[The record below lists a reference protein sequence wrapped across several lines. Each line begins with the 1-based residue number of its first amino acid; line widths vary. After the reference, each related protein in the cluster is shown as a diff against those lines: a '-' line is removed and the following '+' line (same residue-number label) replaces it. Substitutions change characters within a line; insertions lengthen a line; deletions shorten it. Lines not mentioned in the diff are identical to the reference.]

1 MWCSSRASWS
11 SHSLNASLLALAVSS
26 GLGLMKT
33 MGASGF
39 PNPTW
44 GRRSGCASRAHGLS
58 ARSDSAIAHPCN
70 RLRASEPKNCRYC
83 WPLLT
88 LMETTRGN
96 GRSLRPSHRVRRR
109 KLIFHQWHRS
119 RPSTSRSS
127 GVASTP
133 MGRSPTCSTS
143 GSPGSTWR
151 DMCRVRRSSRWA
163 NWSSGFPRCRE
174 IARCSP
180 SAIAANAAWRRRA
193 ISSNS
198 VTPPSETSTAVQP
211 RGSNAAIRPKVHPP
225 AEAVSRRAT
234 ATDSCQNRLLDFGSE
249 PNHHD
254 DDQPSLSRPGGVA
267 VSVLELVLVIMLLA
281 VLVALVAVVI
291 RRPSATGPS
300 DAVLAA
306 LADLGSLK
314 SHVETVSNQQGALSQ
329 SLGMLQ
335 AAVQGVET
343 KVLES
348 SAGVREAIGK
358 DLSDARIVV
367 ERLKVDGEER
377 RRMEE
382 DVQASARR
390 IETVL
395 LGSRTRGAAGENI
408 LQDAFRQFPAEMID
422 MNFRVNGKVVEYAL
436 ILATGKPLPI
446 DSKWPSPELLDR
458 LGEAMQDPTK
468 EAAVVQEIE
477 RILRLKVRDVRQYI
491 DPAATIGFA
500 LAAGPAPV
508 FNACRRAHLEAYRE
522 GVILMPYSM
531 TIPYVLALFR
541 LHLQYARSIDLENL
555 EGHLQQID
563 DNVTALDRLLENS
576 IARGSTMIQNAFNDA
591 KRNVGQMRGALAAL
605 RAVPEV
611 SVSPEPEVE
620 DIDEGDLALLMA
632 RR

>member
-1 MWCSSRASWS
+1 
-11 SHSLNASLLALAVSS
+11 
-26 GLGLMKT
+26 
-33 MGASGF
+33 
-39 PNPTW
+39 
-44 GRRSGCASRAHGLS
+44 
-58 ARSDSAIAHPCN
+58 
-70 RLRASEPKNCRYC
+70 
-83 WPLLT
+83 
-88 LMETTRGN
+88 
-96 GRSLRPSHRVRRR
+96 
-109 KLIFHQWHRS
+109 
-119 RPSTSRSS
+119 
-127 GVASTP
+127 
-133 MGRSPTCSTS
+133 
-143 GSPGSTWR
+143 
-151 DMCRVRRSSRWA
+151 
-163 NWSSGFPRCRE
+163 
-174 IARCSP
+174 
-180 SAIAANAAWRRRA
+180 
-193 ISSNS
+193 
-198 VTPPSETSTAVQP
+198 
-211 RGSNAAIRPKVHPP
+211 
-225 AEAVSRRAT
+225 
-234 ATDSCQNRLLDFGSE
+234 
-249 PNHHD
+249 
-254 DDQPSLSRPGGVA
+254 
-267 VSVLELVLVIMLLA
+267 VSVLELVLAILLLA
-281 VLVALVAVVI
+281 VLLALLPVVI
-291 RRPSATGPS
+291 RRPSSTGPS

-314 SHVETVSNQQGALSQ
+314 SHVETVSTQQGALSQ

-436 ILATGKPLPI
+436 ILANGKRLPI

-500 LAAGPAPV
+500 LAAVPDPV

-555 EGHLQQID
+555 EGYLQQID

-605 RAVPEV
+605 RAVPEA

-620 DIDEGDLALLMA
+620 EIDEGDLALLMA

>member
-1 MWCSSRASWS
+1 
-11 SHSLNASLLALAVSS
+11 
-26 GLGLMKT
+26 
-33 MGASGF
+33 
-39 PNPTW
+39 
-44 GRRSGCASRAHGLS
+44 
-58 ARSDSAIAHPCN
+58 
-70 RLRASEPKNCRYC
+70 
-83 WPLLT
+83 
-88 LMETTRGN
+88 
-96 GRSLRPSHRVRRR
+96 
-109 KLIFHQWHRS
+109 
-119 RPSTSRSS
+119 
-127 GVASTP
+127 
-133 MGRSPTCSTS
+133 
-143 GSPGSTWR
+143 
-151 DMCRVRRSSRWA
+151 
-163 NWSSGFPRCRE
+163 
-174 IARCSP
+174 
-180 SAIAANAAWRRRA
+180 
-193 ISSNS
+193 
-198 VTPPSETSTAVQP
+198 
-211 RGSNAAIRPKVHPP
+211 
-225 AEAVSRRAT
+225 
-234 ATDSCQNRLLDFGSE
+234 
-249 PNHHD
+249 
-254 DDQPSLSRPGGVA
+254 
-267 VSVLELVLVIMLLA
+267 MLLA
-281 VLVALVAVVI
+281 VLLGLVAVVI
-291 RRPSATGPS
+291 RRPAATAPS

-306 LADLGSLK
+306 LADLGALK
-314 SHVETVSNQQGALSQ
+314 THVETVSNQQGALSQ

-436 ILATGKPLPI
+436 ILANGKRLPI

-458 LGEAMQDPTK
+458 LGEAMQDPAK
-468 EAAVVQEIE
+468 EATVVQEIE

-500 LAAGPAPV
+500 LAAVPDPI

-555 EGHLQQID
+555 EGYLQQID
-563 DNVTALDRLLENS
+563 DNVTALDRVLENS
-576 IARGSTMIQNAFNDA
+576 VARGSTMIQNAFNDA

-605 RAVPEV
+605 RAVPQA
-611 SVSPEPEVE
+611 SVSPEPQVE
-620 DIDEGDLALLMA
+620 EIHERDLALLMS
-632 RR
+632 RPR

>member
-1 MWCSSRASWS
+1 
-11 SHSLNASLLALAVSS
+11 
-26 GLGLMKT
+26 
-33 MGASGF
+33 
-39 PNPTW
+39 
-44 GRRSGCASRAHGLS
+44 
-58 ARSDSAIAHPCN
+58 
-70 RLRASEPKNCRYC
+70 
-83 WPLLT
+83 
-88 LMETTRGN
+88 
-96 GRSLRPSHRVRRR
+96 
-109 KLIFHQWHRS
+109 
-119 RPSTSRSS
+119 
-127 GVASTP
+127 
-133 MGRSPTCSTS
+133 MGRSPTCSMS

-163 NWSSGFPRCRE
+163 NWSSEFPRCRE

-198 VTPPSETSTAVQP
+198 VPPPSATSTAVRP
-211 RGSNAAIRPKVHPP
+211 RGSNAAIRPRVHPP

-267 VSVLELVLVIMLLA
+267 VSVLELVLVILLLA
-281 VLVALVAVVI
+281 VLAGLLAVVI

-314 SHVETVSNQQGALSQ
+314 SHVETVSTQQGALSQ

-367 ERLKVDGEER
+367 ERLKVDGEAR

-382 DVQASARR
+382 DLQASA
-390 IETVL
+390 
-395 LGSRTRGAAGENI
+395 RGAAGENI
-408 LQDAFRQFPAEMID
+408 LQDPSRQFPAEMID

-436 ILATGKPLPI
+436 ILANGKRLPI
-446 DSKWPSPELLDR
+446 DSKGPSPELLDP
-458 LGEAMQDPTK
+458 LGEAMQDPAK
-468 EAAVVQEIE
+468 EAALVQEIE
-477 RILRLKVRDVRQYI
+477 RIMRLKVRDVRQYI

-500 LAAGPAPV
+500 LAAVPDPIL
-508 FNACRRAHLEAYRE
+508 NACRRAHLEAYRE

-531 TIPYVLALFR
+531 TIPYVLALYR

-555 EGHLQQID
+555 EGYLQQID

-605 RAVPEV
+605 RAVPQA
-611 SVSPEPEVE
+611 SVSPAPEV
-620 DIDEGDLALLMA
+620 DVIDDGELALLMS

>member
-1 MWCSSRASWS
+1 
-11 SHSLNASLLALAVSS
+11 
-26 GLGLMKT
+26 
-33 MGASGF
+33 
-39 PNPTW
+39 
-44 GRRSGCASRAHGLS
+44 
-58 ARSDSAIAHPCN
+58 
-70 RLRASEPKNCRYC
+70 
-83 WPLLT
+83 
-88 LMETTRGN
+88 
-96 GRSLRPSHRVRRR
+96 
-109 KLIFHQWHRS
+109 
-119 RPSTSRSS
+119 
-127 GVASTP
+127 
-133 MGRSPTCSTS
+133 
-143 GSPGSTWR
+143 
-151 DMCRVRRSSRWA
+151 
-163 NWSSGFPRCRE
+163 
-174 IARCSP
+174 
-180 SAIAANAAWRRRA
+180 
-193 ISSNS
+193 
-198 VTPPSETSTAVQP
+198 
-211 RGSNAAIRPKVHPP
+211 
-225 AEAVSRRAT
+225 
-234 ATDSCQNRLLDFGSE
+234 
-249 PNHHD
+249 
-254 DDQPSLSRPGGVA
+254 
-267 VSVLELVLVIMLLA
+267 
-281 VLVALVAVVI
+281 
-291 RRPSATGPS
+291 
-300 DAVLAA
+300 
-306 LADLGSLK
+306 
-314 SHVETVSNQQGALSQ
+314 VSNQQGALSQ

-436 ILATGKPLPI
+436 ILANGKRLPI

-458 LGEAMQDPTK
+458 LGEAMQDPAK
-468 EAAVVQEIE
+468 EATVVQEIE

-500 LAAGPAPV
+500 LAAVPDPI

-555 EGHLQQID
+555 EGYLQQID
-563 DNVTALDRLLENS
+563 DNVTALDRVLENS
-576 IARGSTMIQNAFNDA
+576 VARGSTMIQNAFNDA

-605 RAVPEV
+605 RAVPQA
-611 SVSPEPEVE
+611 SVSPEPQVE
-620 DIDEGDLALLMA
+620 EIHERDLALLMS
-632 RR
+632 RPR